1 MAAEENVIKKVINEA
16 KEEIK
21 IILDEGLNNS
31 VESLEKAKIDTNI
44 EVENIIDSKEKQAD
58 MTERRILGSAELESR
73 NKSLEVVEESI
84 NEVFKEALNKLKESV
99 KTDDYKKALK
109 NFLEEGLDA
118 VGSDNLV
125 VFSNKKDSTL
135 LKDITKEI
143 VGKRNVKISLNKE
156 TIDCIGGVQLKT
168 PDGSVF
174 YDNTIEARL
183 ERLRPLLRKDIAS
196 LFVGK
201 K

>member
-1 MAAEENVIKKVINEA
+1 MTAEENVIKKVINEA

-21 IILDEGLNNS
+21 TVLDEGLNNS
-31 VESLEKAKIDTNI
+31 IESLEKAKIDTNL
-44 EVENIIDSKEKQAD
+44 EVENIISSKEKQAD
-58 MTERRILGSAELESR
+58 MIERRILGSAELESR

-84 NEVFKEALNKLKESV
+84 NEVFIEASKKLKESV

-135 LKDITKEI
+135 LNAIIKEI
-143 VGKRNVKISLNKE
+143 VGKRNVKISLSKE
-156 TIDCIGGVQLKT
+156 TIDCIGGIQLKT

>member
-1 MAAEENVIKKVINEA
+1 MTAEENVIKKVINEA

-21 IILDEGLNNS
+21 TVLDEGLNNS
-31 VESLEKAKIDTNI
+31 IESLEKAKIDTNL
-44 EVENIIDSKEKQAD
+44 EVENIISSKEKQAD
-58 MTERRILGSAELESR
+58 MIERRILGSAELESR

-84 NEVFKEALNKLKESV
+84 NEVFIEASKKLKESV

-135 LKDITKEI
+135 LKDIIKEI
-143 VGKRNVKISLNKE
+143 VGTKNVKISLSKE
-156 TIDCIGGVQLKT
+156 TIDCIGGIQLKT

>member
-1 MAAEENVIKKVINEA
+1 MTAEENVIKKVINEA

-21 IILDEGLNNS
+21 TILDEGLNNS

-44 EVENIIDSKEKQAD
+44 EVENIIVSKEKQAD

-73 NKSLEVVEESI
+73 NKSLEIVEESI
-84 NEVFKEALNKLKESV
+84 NEVFKDALKKLKESV
-99 KTDDYKKALK
+99 KTEDYKKALR

-125 VFSNKKDSTL
+125 VFTNKKDSTL
-135 LKDITKEI
+135 LKDIIKEI
-143 VGKRNVKISLNKE
+143 AGKRNVKISLNKE
-156 TIDCIGGVQLKT
+156 TIDSIGGIQLKT

-196 LFVGK
+196 
-201 K
+201 